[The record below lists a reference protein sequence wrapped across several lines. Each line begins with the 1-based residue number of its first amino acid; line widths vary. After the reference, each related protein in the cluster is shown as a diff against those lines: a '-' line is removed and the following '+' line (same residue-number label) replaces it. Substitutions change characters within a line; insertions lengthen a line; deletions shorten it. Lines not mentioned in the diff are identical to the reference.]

1 MQLHMAHD
9 QELAALK
16 IENERLH
23 KELWTWTSTPATA
36 PLRAA
41 GSFAGASAEA
51 SLGTGSGRS
60 SSVVASRWDRFA
72 CALLAKASTI
82 NNVQR
87 ASQQQHVMGYTRAGS
102 ALDALALRLGHNGGE
117 CRGEILQAFSEF
129 RSWTSEVRAG
139 TAFWRSAAA
148 SMRNELVMACSC
160 DEGSTRFEDVEAAL
174 QRMLGE
180 RWQQDQQ
187 LKSLLLHAY
196 EQLFPGIRDAK
207 TKSRRRK
214 KTNKSAAVSADARLT
229 DSAAEDVAVTVE
241 DQVSQLQGGTAPVP
255 VFTLSS
261 AIVVNNTFIDVVEE
275 QSCGGRES
283 TKSWPVQVRP
293 RSTQQRV
300 NTLVKNISGCGLP
313 QEQCSA
319 NLQNLL
325 VAARSCASDL
335 VALMKVVDAVAKVAG
350 PRFWAEVQPLL
361 HDIPPQAV
369 AECCTLAT
377 QGDHGR
383 PAADDIVVHLS
394 ATMHKCIEDVSVQ
407 HACLDS
413 VLIMCRSKDMVLG
426 LFASRAPACDNIS
439 ADLRTQLTK
448 AVTSAMRYPECGS
461 NALRVLAR
469 ILPLAQVLKSIG
481 SSMQFLSVVLDEI
494 YYALTQPLH
503 DFSGTTDSSET
514 DWAKRLL
521 LEVTR
526 QRPASW
532 SGPCPVSWVRAATHS
547 GFGHTHRDD
556 MERRFMLVGVLCGVG
571 PGIITPFVDAAATM
585 DEYLLCTAYRALIAI
600 NDDLE
605 RIDAAHVRSVVEV
618 ALRIE
623 AVCLKYHHCSA
634 MVGAL
639 GSLMRKTADQV
650 VAQKI
655 LAVARARMGDCWKGA
670 SFLYE
675 VLWALV
681 ELFKD
686 HPCLGECEPGILEIA
701 GQVMQTW
708 NGAFEGHPDSD
719 EQKAVLFAKK
729 LLGWHVGKGD

>member
-9 QELAALK
+9 QELAALQ
-16 IENERLH
+16 IENERLRQ
-23 KELWTWTSTPATA
+23 ELWTWTSTPATA
-36 PLRAA
+36 VLRAA
-41 GSFAGASAEA
+41 GSFAGEPVEA

-60 SSVVASRWDRFA
+60 SSAVASRWDRFA
-72 CALLAKASTI
+72 CALLVKASTI
-82 NNVQR
+82 ENVRR
-87 ASQQQHVMGYTRAGS
+87 ASQQQHVMGYTRAAS
-102 ALDALALRLGHNGGE
+102 ALDAFGRALRLGHT
-117 CRGEILQAFSEF
+117 CGEILQALSEL
-129 RSWTSEVRAG
+129 RSWPSEVRAG

-148 SMRNELVMACSC
+148 SMRNEFVMACSC
-160 DEGSTRFEDVEAAL
+160 DEGSTRFEDVQAAL
-174 QRMLGE
+174 HRMLGE

-214 KTNKSAAVSADARLT
+214 KKTNKSAAVSADARLT

-241 DQVSQLQGGTAPVP
+241 DQVSQLQGRTAPAP

-283 TKSWPVQVRP
+283 IKSWPVQVRP

-300 NTLVKNISGCGLP
+300 NTLFKNISACGLP

-325 VAARSCASDL
+325 AAARSCASDL
-335 VALMKVVDAVAKVAG
+335 VALTSVVGAVARVAG

-377 QGDHGR
+377 EGDHGR
-383 PAADDIVVHLS
+383 PAADDIVVHLL
-394 ATMHKCIEDVSVQ
+394 ATMNKCIEDVSVQ

-413 VLIMCRSKDMVLG
+413 VLTMCRSKDMVLG
-426 LFASRAPACDNIS
+426 LFAARTPACDDIS

-448 AVTSAMRYPECGS
+448 AVTSAMRYPACGS

-469 ILPLAQVLKSIG
+469 ILPLAEVLKSIG

-494 YYALTQPLH
+494 YHALTQPL
-503 DFSGTTDSSET
+503 SGFFGNTDSSET
-514 DWAKRLL
+514 DWACRLL

-532 SGPCPVSWVRAATHS
+532 SGPCPVSWVREAAHS
-547 GFGHTHRDD
+547 GFRQRYD

-585 DEYLLCTAYRALIAI
+585 DEDLLCTAYRALFAV
-600 NDDLE
+600 NDYLE

-623 AVCLKYHHCSA
+623 AGCLKHHHCSA

-639 GSLMRKTADQV
+639 GSLMRGSADQV

-655 LAVARARMGDCWKGA
+655 LALARARMGDCWKVA
-670 SFLYE
+670 SFLHE
-675 VLWALV
+675 ALWALV
-681 ELFKD
+681 ELFRD
-686 HPCLGECEPGILEIA
+686 APCLGECEPGIREIA

-719 EQKAVLFAKK
+719 EEQAVRLANK
-729 LLGWHVGKGD
+729 LLGWQVGKGD